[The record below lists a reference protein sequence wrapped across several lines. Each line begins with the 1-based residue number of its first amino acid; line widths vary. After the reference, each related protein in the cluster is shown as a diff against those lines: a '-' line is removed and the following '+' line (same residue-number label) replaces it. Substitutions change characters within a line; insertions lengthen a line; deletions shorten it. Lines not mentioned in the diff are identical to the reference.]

1 MSATL
6 EVHDL
11 KRVIGDRTILTDIS
25 FSVRAGETLFIR
37 GPSGVGKSLLLRALA
52 YLDPIQVHCN
62 QLGHQ
67 QQAAG
72 FPAETFVVCWHP
84 MMHDASDALWNL
96 ANATLQC
103 AQYLLTCRSPAI

>member
-25 FSVRAGETLFIR
+25 FSVRAGEKLFIR

-52 YLDPIQVHCN
+52 YLDPIQVRMRSQVRIMLYRLRCLAFLN
-62 QLGHQ
+62 ILQ
-67 QQAAG
+67 Q
-72 FPAETFVVCWHP
+72 TVYVSC
-84 MMHDASDALWNL
+84 
-96 ANATLQC
+96 
-103 AQYLLTCRSPAI
+103 LLDY